1 MSPASVTDLPL
12 QDRLRPLVS
21 RGEWSQRSSD
31 NGCHYTLRLSVAKDK
46 DFGLSDNKKYQTK
59 PTDHDKTYLRIATLI
74 FLQIK
79 GRELWH

>member
-46 DFGLSDNKKYQTK
+46 DFGLSDSKKKKNQTK
-59 PTDHDKTYLRIATLI
+59 PTDDDKAHLRIATLI

-79 GRELWH
+79 GRDL